1 MNQKAIKTYVV
12 AGIIY
17 ELRPLVFGQWQ
28 QLTKI
33 INGLE
38 YPEQITPRSVVETFG
53 SRLDELLAVILTE
66 EKKSPAD
73 KDLAATAKYLA
84 FNMSPERVAQ
94 VVTDFFTITPVG
106 SLMDLVTGV
115 TTTLMMRLQAE
126 TGLNSALSCSPPET
140 GPSAAASSGDVRP
153 KRQHP
158 GSKNAAANG

>member
-73 KDLAATAKYLA
+73 KDLAATA
-84 FNMSPERVAQ
+84 SS
-94 VVTDFFTITPVG
+94 FTPPMAKSSRLTRPPLPVG
-106 SLMDLVTGV
+106 H
-115 TTTLMMRLQAE
+115 
-126 TGLNSALSCSPPET
+126 SANCL
-140 GPSAAASSGDVRP
+140 RP
-153 KRQHP
+153 IP
-158 GSKNAAANG
+158 